1 MDRLHVHIVAPEEEG
16 IRLDVLLSRL
26 PFVSSRSA
34 AAKLIETQAATLNEQ
49 AASKNHRV
57 QEGDVIEYEVEEV
70 VQGAP
75 LGEHIALD
83 IRYEDEH
90 LIVLSKQ
97 ADLVC
102 HPSTGHESGT
112 LVNALIQ
119 HCGIENL
126 GMLQGEDRPG
136 IVHRLDKDTTGLMLA
151 AKTDEAQAALQD
163 GIRIRSIDRRYLALV
178 HGDIAPDTGLID
190 APIARAPKMRMR
202 MEVSESPNARSS
214 VTTFTVLERIEA
226 APDDQGYTLVEC
238 KLYTGRTH
246 QIRVHMAYIHHP
258 CVGDEL
264 YGSKHVQADR
274 WLQRQFLHSYRLEFD
289 HPITGEHLV
298 FIDPLPDDLAGV
310 LATLHERSF
319 SRTQRGEE
327 LASILSGG

>member
-1 MDRLHVHIVAPEEEG
+1 MGKLHVHIVKGEEEG
-16 IRLDVLLSRL
+16 LRLDVLLSRL

-34 AAKLIETQAATLNEQ
+34 AAKLLETGRATLNEQ

-57 QEGDVIEYEVEEV
+57 QEGDVVECEVDDIV
-70 VQGAP
+70 RCAP

-97 ADLVC
+97 AGLVC

-151 AKTDEAQAALQD
+151 AKTDEAQEALQD

-178 HGDIAPDTGLID
+178 HGNIAPDTGLID

-226 APDDQGYTLVEC
+226 ARDDQGYTLVEC

-264 YGSKHVQADR
+264 YGSKHTQADR

-289 HPITGEHLV
+289 HPITDEHLM

-310 LATLHERSF
+310 LSSLHERGF
-319 SRTQRGEE
+319 SRTGRGEE
-327 LASILSGG
+327 LASVLGDL